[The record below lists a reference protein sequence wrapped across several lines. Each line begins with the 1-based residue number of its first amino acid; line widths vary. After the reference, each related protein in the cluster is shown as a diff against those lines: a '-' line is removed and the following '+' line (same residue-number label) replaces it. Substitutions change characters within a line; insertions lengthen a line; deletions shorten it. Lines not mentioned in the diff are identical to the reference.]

1 MDGLIWILALI
12 MGASIGIGLA
22 FLICALMLN
31 KSNNKGDSRLKPEDY
46 STDIISFSDED
57 NMKHNRQQ
65 FNYLVDVNIET
76 MCKSNEYMLRHSK
89 ALPFGS
95 TEPVTRYIPDSKNDA
110 AFEAANAMRE
120 PVIFSSDSLSASAF
134 HKGLVL
140 GFGTS
145 ITTSKF
151 GSYRTLSGRDATAAA
166 YNSLSGS
173 GATTNYAAATTIA
186 SPASAPMG
194 GVAPAAP
201 MGGVAPATPMGG
213 VTPAAPMGG
222 MPASSPAAMPGTTA
236 AIGGIPVSALV
247 SGVMVE
253 SSWAAARRQNMGI
266 DGRTAGRV
274 KEVKIDPAAGNKQGR
289 TMTQE
294 EIDAFWNGGSTPA
307 PKADNTSTNGGAA
320 APVAVAA
327 AMPTAPAAP
336 VAPAAPMPPVAPT
349 APAMPDP
356 IYEAPTATRPLWE
369 NSDSSDDFSDF
380 SDLM

>member
-76 MCKSNEYMLRHSK
+76 MCRSNEYMLRHLK

-140 GFGTS
+140 GLGTS

-151 GSYRTLSGRDATAAA
+151 GSYRTLSGRDATAVA

-173 GATTNYAAATTIA
+173 GATTNYAAAATIA

-194 GVAPAAP
+194 GVAPSTP
-201 MGGVAPATPMGG
+201 MGGVA
-213 VTPAAPMGG
+213 PAAPMGG

-247 SGVMVE
+247 SGVMLE

-274 KEVKIDPAAGNKQGR
+274 KEVKIDPTAGNKQGR

-307 PKADNTSTNGGAA
+307 PKADNTSTDGGA
-320 APVAVAA
+320 
-327 AMPTAPAAP
+327 AAP
-336 VAPAAPMPPVAPT
+336 VAPAAPT
-349 APAMPDP
+349 APAKPEP
-356 IYEAPTATRPLWE
+356 IYETPTATRPLWE
-369 NSDSSDDFSDF
+369 NSDSNDDFSDF

>member
-76 MCKSNEYMLRHSK
+76 MCRSNEYMLRHSK

-110 AFEAANAMRE
+110 AVEAANAMKE

-173 GATTNYAAATTIA
+173 GATTNYAAAATMAT
-186 SPASAPMG
+186 PASAPMG

-201 MGGVAPATPMGG
+201 MGGVAPAAPS
-213 VTPAAPMGG
+213 TPA
-222 MPASSPAAMPGTTA
+222 SMPGTTA

-247 SGVMVE
+247 SGVMLE

-266 DGRTAGRV
+266 DGRTAARV

-307 PKADNTSTNGGAA
+307 PKTDNTSTNGGAA
-320 APVAVAA
+320 APV
-327 AMPTAPAAP
+327 TPAAP
-336 VAPAAPMPPVAPT
+336 VAPAKPE
-349 APAMPDP
+349 P

-369 NSDSSDDFSDF
+369 NSDSNDDFSDF